1 MTDPLDDVLRL
12 VAEGRLTADEAAPV
26 IDALEARG
34 DADGD
39 RLTDDAAPGSA
50 DAAGAPTEDPVS
62 GAGAKA
68 RALRIEVSESGRR
81 VVNLRIPLALG
92 RMAIDNVP
100 GLSGDTIARIREA
113 LDRGLTGPIVVVD
126 QGPGGDG
133 VRIILE

>member
-26 IDALEARG
+26 IDALEALRASGDVGG

-39 RLTDDAAPGSA
+39 RPADDTAPGSGA
-50 DAAGAPTEDPVS
+50 DAATGDPTS
-62 GAGAKA
+62 GAGEKA

-100 GLSGDTIARIREA
+100 GLSTEG
-113 LDRGLTGPIVVVD
+113 
-126 QGPGGDG
+126 
-133 VRIILE
+133 